1 MMLMSQVGMPASF
14 MPVDSSPLGAPA
26 ALDAGQAASGGKGAA
41 GTTLAAVAT
50 LPTSL
55 PSMASFTSS
64 LSCTT
69 ELDLPFSSAADLSAA
84 AAASPSFGGS
94 CDDSLHSDFTGARL
108 HGAISTCSLM
118 TKSSLSCQPVVCA

>member
-1 MMLMSQVGMPASF
+1 MSQVGMPASF
-14 MPVDSSPLGAPA
+14 MPVDSSPPGAPA
-26 ALDAGQAASGGKGAA
+26 ASDAGLAAGGKGAP
-41 GTTLAAVAT
+41 GTTLAA

-55 PSMASFTSS
+55 PSMASFTSA

-108 HGAISTCSLM
+108 HGATSACSLV